1 MKRGFLTVS
10 LVLLSL
16 PVAGAQ
22 GLGSLE
28 MLIQRG
34 QYRLA
39 TQAVFKRLAES
50 PDDVELHAI
59 LGVAWSKNDFYT
71 DALGAFALCSGS
83 IYYEDRGIEAH
94 ADALRAVGQGEAA
107 AALRLERLLD
117 ADLNEGRELKVLI
130 GAMDDL
136 REAGDFDGALAIA
149 DRAEALFPRSPMAM
163 AAVADVYLDIGDLDA
178 ADAAIWAMRQ
188 LGDTTRGAAVL
199 ARRAIIDGDLT
210 EADAILEDSRRFRN
224 PTARLASLRAEVLRL
239 GGDPHSAADL
249 LERNRWRALE
259 TPELIQVR
267 LKVYTDM
274 EDTSE
279 LAYWRALAESRY
291 SANSAVR
298 DGLTYL
304 EDAGHSLPG
313 EP

>member
-1 MKRGFLTVS
+1 MS
-10 LVLLSL
+10 D
-16 PVAGAQ
+16 
-22 GLGSLE
+22 GL
-28 MLIQRG
+28 
-34 QYRLA
+34 
-39 TQAVFKRLAES
+39 
-50 PDDVELHAI
+50 
-59 LGVAWSKNDFYT
+59 
-71 DALGAFALCSGS
+71 
-83 IYYEDRGIEAH
+83 
-94 ADALRAVGQGEAA
+94 ALRITGLNRTFHQG
-107 AALRLERLLD
+107 
-117 ADLNEGRELKVLI
+117 GRELKVLI